1 MSSGNFRMALS
12 SLRRSRGRSLL
23 TMFGIM
29 VGVVAVTVTISVGAG
44 VKQQL
49 SDQLNKLGNNVVTI
63 RPAGTGT
70 ATNYLS
76 AGGAFSGLGA
86 SPLNQADWD
95 VARQTEGIQTA
106 VPLGVGSGFA
116 TVDGKRLEASSVI
129 ATTDG
134 LPAMLHHKIE
144 FGIFFNEQELNSNV
158 VVIGQR
164 VAEDLFQENAPIG
177 RTLTIRG
184 QDFIVRGVFEG
195 FEGNPLSLGVD
206 LNRAVFIP
214 VPIAASLNNGTLP
227 IAQVFAR
234 VNSDTTPAQASRN
247 LTNNLKTAHS
257 GQQDFVVLTRQQDL
271 ASSAGSVDLVTQ
283 LIIGLAALS
292 LLVGGIGIAN
302 IMLVSVTER
311 TREIGVRKAI
321 GASNR
326 QILNQFL
333 VESATLAGMGGLIG
347 IMIALACIFLIRVST
362 NLFPVVSWQVVVITP
377 LAAWLLGVVFGVAP
391 AIQAARKDPIES
403 LRHE

>member
-1 MSSGNFRMALS
+1 MSSGNFKMALS

-23 TMFGIM
+23 TMFGII
-29 VGVVAVTVTISVGAG
+29 VGVVAVTVTISVGSG
-44 VKQQL
+44 VKRQL
-49 SDQLNKLGNNVVTI
+49 TDQLNKLGSNVITV
-63 RPAGTGT
+63 RPAGAGT

-95 VARQTEGIQTA
+95 VVRQTEGVQTA
-106 VPLGVGSGFA
+106 IPLGVGSGFA
-116 TVDGKRLEASSVI
+116 TVEGKKLDASSVI

-134 LPAMLHHKIE
+134 LPAMLRHKVE

-214 VPIAASLNNGTLP
+214 VPVAASLNNGTLP
-227 IAQVFAR
+227 IAQIFAR
-234 VNSDTTPAQASRN
+234 ANDKTSPARASQN
-247 LTNNLKTAHS
+247 ITSNLKTAHS
-257 GQQDFVVLTRQQDL
+257 GQQDFVVLTRQKDL
-271 ASSAGSVDLVTQ
+271 ATSAGSVDLVTQ
-283 LIIGLAALS
+283 LVIGLAGLS

-333 VESATLAGMGGLIG
+333 VESATLAGIGGFIG
-347 IMIALACIFLIRVST
+347 ILIALVCIFLIRVST
-362 NLFPVVSWQVVVITP
+362 SLFPVVSWQVVVITP
-377 LAAWLLGVVFGVAP
+377 LAAWALGVVFGVAP
-391 AIQAARKDPIES
+391 AIQAARKDPIEA